1 MKPTTPSAGP
11 IRAAAIP
18 QCLARPHA
26 APAFPTAQRASR
38 RPSRSIS
45 RAAARAAIATVSLA
59 AAVQAQAQSGT
70 SSVQVFGLLDIGVQ
84 ALKASGSDTRYFVN
98 SDGNTSSRF
107 GVRGTEDLGGGLK
120 AGFWLESAVAVDDGT
135 SGATST
141 NNKDSVS
148 GGLTWGRRATLQL
161 SGPWGEL
168 RLGRDYVPSFGNLTT
183 SMHPFGTNGVGSS
196 GLMFYPVAANGTTP
210 RTQVRASN
218 SIGYFTP
225 SGINGFYGHAMLAL
239 GEQGPGPTRKDGQLQ
254 GVRVGWR
261 NEVFNGS
268 AAISR
273 TRYATGD
280 YTQSNVGMSYQWGPA
295 KLMGLWGE
303 NKVGITKTVA
313 RMVGTQWSVGA
324 QGEVRFAYT
333 WLSARNIA
341 SDATHIALGYVH
353 DLSKRTALY
362 GNIARIDNKGP
373 AMRFNVGL
381 ASTLPGGDSGGVEAG
396 VRHTF

>member
-1 MKPTTPSAGP
+1 MNTKNIPRSALKVHP
-11 IRAAAIP
+11 IARGTALAALATSAIA
-18 QCLARPHA
+18 L
-26 APAFPTAQRASR
+26 APAALAQGKE
-38 RPSRSIS
+38 
-45 RAAARAAIATVSLA
+45 
-59 AAVQAQAQSGT
+59 SG
-70 SSVQVFGLLDIGVQ
+70 SGVQVFGLLDIGVQ
-84 ALKASGSDTRYFVN
+84 ALKASGTDTRYFVN

-120 AGFWLESAVAVDDGT
+120 VGFWLESAVSVDDGT

-148 GGLTWGRRATLQL
+148 GGLTWGRRATVQV
-161 SGPWGEL
+161 SGDWGEL

-196 GLMFYPVAANGTTP
+196 GLMFYPVPANGTTA
-210 RTQVRASN
+210 RTNVRASN

-225 SGINGFYGHAMLAL
+225 SGINGFYGHVMVAL
-239 GEQGPGPTRKDGQLQ
+239 GEQGPGPTRKDGDLQ

-261 NEVFNGS
+261 NEVFNTS

-273 TRYATGD
+273 TRYATGN
-280 YTQSNVGMSYQWGPA
+280 YTQSNVGATYQWGPA
-295 KLMGLWGE
+295 KLMALWGRNE
-303 NKVGITKTVA
+303 VGITSTTA
-313 RMVGTQWSVGA
+313 TMLGTQYQLGP
-324 QGEVRFAYT
+324 GELRFAYT
-333 WLSARNIA
+333 WLKAKNIA
-341 SDATHIALGYVH
+341 SDATHIALGYVY

-381 ASTLPGGDSGGVEAG
+381 AATVPGGNSGGVETG
-396 VRHTF
+396 VRHSF

>member
-1 MKPTTPSAGP
+1 MKNA
-11 IRAAAIP
+11 
-18 QCLARPHA
+18 
-26 APAFPTAQRASR
+26 
-38 RPSRSIS
+38 IS
-45 RAAARAAIATVSLA
+45 RAGLLALA
-59 AAVQAQAQSGT
+59 AMAANGAQAQTG
-70 SSVQVFGLLDIGVQ
+70 SVQLFGLMDIGVQ
-84 ALKASGSDTRYFVN
+84 MLKSSGSDQRWLVN

-120 AGFWLESAVAVDDGT
+120 AGFWLESAVSVDDGT

-196 GLMFYPVAANGTTP
+196 GLMFYPVPAGGTTA

-218 SIGYFTP
+218 SIGYFLP
-225 SGINGFYGHAMLAL
+225 SGLGGLYGHAMVAL
-239 GEQGPGPTRKDGQLQ
+239 GEQGPGATRKDGQLQ
-254 GVRVGWR
+254 GMRIGWR
-261 NEVFNGS
+261 HEGFNVS
-268 AAISR
+268 AAVSK

-280 YTQSNVGMSYQWGPA
+280 YTQSNVGASYKWGPA
-295 KLMGLWGE
+295 RLMALWGE
-303 NKVGITKTVA
+303 NKIGVTKTTA
-313 RMVGTQWSVGA
+313 TMVGTQWEVSA
-324 QGEVRFAYT
+324 QGEIRFAYT
-333 WLSARNIA
+333 QLKARNVA

-362 GNIARIDNKGP
+362 ANVARIDNKARGV
-373 AMRFNVGL
+373 RFNVGL
-381 ASTLPGGDSGGVEAG
+381 ATTVPGGNSGGVEAG
-396 VRHTF
+396 IRHSF

>member
-1 MKPTTPSAGP
+1 MTTTKRHSRNASA
-11 IRAAAIP
+11 A
-18 QCLARPHA
+18 L
-26 APAFPTAQRASR
+26 
-38 RPSRSIS
+38 
-45 RAAARAAIATVSLA
+45 VLA
-59 AAVQAQAQSGT
+59 ATAVGAANLAQAQSGGGSS

-120 AGFWLESAVAVDDGT
+120 VGFWLESAVAVDDGT

-148 GGLTWGRRATLQL
+148 GGLTWGRRATVQV

-196 GLMFYPVAANGTTP
+196 GLLFYPVPAGGTTA
-210 RTQVRASN
+210 RTGVRASN

-239 GEQGPGPTRKDGQLQ
+239 GEQAEGPTRKDGQLT
-254 GVRVGWR
+254 GIRIGWR
-261 NEVFNGS
+261 NEVFNTS
-268 AAISR
+268 AAISK

-280 YTQSNVGMSYQWGPA
+280 YTQSNVGMAYTWGPA
-295 KLMGLWGE
+295 KLMALWGRNE
-303 NKVGITKTVA
+303 VGNTSTTA
-313 RMVGTQWSVGA
+313 TMLGTQWQVWP

-333 WLSARNIA
+333 WLKAKNVA
-341 SDATHIALGYVH
+341 SDANQIAIGYVH

-362 GNIARIDNKGP
+362 TNLSKIDNKARGV
-373 AMRFNVGL
+373 RFNVGL
-381 ASTLPGGDSGGVEAG
+381 ATTQPGGDSGGFEAG
-396 VRHTF
+396 VRHNF

>member
-1 MKPTTPSAGP
+1 MKNILSRVTGLALAT
-11 IRAAAIP
+11 AAA
-18 QCLARPHA
+18 AG
-26 APAFPTAQRASR
+26 
-38 RPSRSIS
+38 
-45 RAAARAAIATVSLA
+45 
-59 AAVQAQAQSGT
+59 AQAQSGN
-70 SSVQVFGLLDIGVQ
+70 VQVFGLLDAGVQ
-84 ALKASGSDTRYFVN
+84 VLKASGTERRYFLN

-120 AGFWLESAVAVDDGT
+120 AGFWLESAVTVDDGT

-196 GLMFYPVAANGTTP
+196 GLMFYPVPAGGTTA

-218 SIGYFTP
+218 SIGYFLP
-225 SGINGFYGHAMLAL
+225 SGLGGWYGHAMVAL
-239 GEQGPGPTRKDGQLQ
+239 GEQGPGATRKDGQLQ
-254 GVRVGWR
+254 GVRIGWR
-261 NEVFNGS
+261 NDGFNAS
-268 AAISR
+268 AAVSK

-280 YTQSNVGMSYQWGPA
+280 YTQSNVGASYKWGPA
-295 KLMGLWGE
+295 RLMALWGE
-303 NKVGITKTVA
+303 NKIGVTKTTA
-313 RMVGTQWSVGA
+313 TMVGTQWEVSA

-333 WLSARNIA
+333 QLKARNVA

-362 GNIARIDNKGP
+362 GNVARIDNKAAGV
-373 AMRFNVGL
+373 RFNVGL
-381 ASTLPGGDSGGVEAG
+381 ATTQPGGNSGGVEAG
-396 VRHTF
+396 VRHSF